1 MPSPPLDLFVEV
13 GDGVA
18 VGEDVAVSILLAT
31 AVSEAVGEADR
42 DTLVL
47 LPDGDTLV
55 LLPDGV
61 EVDFE
66 V

>member
-1 MPSPPLDLFVEV
+1 MEV

-18 VGEDVAVSILLAT
+18 VGEDVAVAILLAT
-31 AVSEAVGEADR
+31 AVSEAVGEADG

-47 LPDGDTLV
+47 LPDGDMLV
-55 LLPDGV
+55 LLSDRV

-66 V
+66 AWLTDDPVLG